1 MVRRR
6 SSRTT
11 RVGGRRDAFGG
22 RTLGRRYRL
31 RSKAAVC
38 TWVRQRVLPRWLF
51 GSWCRQRHRV
61 VRGRERRRWGRS
73 VRRAPGGR
81 VIEGRCIR
89 DRRSDG
95 WRTGRC
101 TRGRCTR
108 GRDAGRGCVGGRRAP
123 LRPLGT
129 RKTLLL
135 FRAGLTS
142 GDDEDEEAHKERR
155 EQGKALS
162 AARTDPHGYPKGCA
176 ALRGLGGQ
184 NSGHSLSSRCQKL
197 GTATSFHDRSP
208 WREEHTQ

>member
-1 MVRRR
+1 MVRRC

-11 RVGGRRDAFGG
+11 PVGGRRAVFGG
-22 RTLGRRYRL
+22 RALGRYWRL
-31 RSKAAVC
+31 WSKAALC
-38 TWVRQRVLPRWLF
+38 AGARQRVLPRWRF
-51 GSWCRQRHRV
+51 GPWCRQRQRAG
-61 VRGRERRRWGRS
+61 RGWERPRWGRP
-73 VRRAPGGR
+73 VRRAPGRR
-81 VIEGRCIR
+81 VVEGRCIR

-95 WRTGRC
+95 WRTGC
-101 TRGRCTR
+101 CTR
-108 GRDAGRGCVGGRRAP
+108 GRDAGRGCVRGRRAP

-129 RKTLLL
+129 RENPLL

-142 GDDEDEEAHKERR
+142 GNDEDEEAHKERR

-184 NSGHSLSSRCQKL
+184 NSRHSLSSRCLKL

>member
-11 RVGGRRDAFGG
+11 PVGGRRGAFGG
-22 RTLGRRYRL
+22 LTLGRRYRL
-31 RSKAAVC
+31 RSKAAAC

-61 VRGRERRRWGRS
+61 VRGRERWRWGRS

-101 TRGRCTR
+101 TRGR
-108 GRDAGRGCVGGRRAP
+108 DAGRNYAGGRRAP

-129 RKTLLL
+129 RKNPLL

-142 GDDEDEEAHKERR
+142 GDDEDEEAHKERH

-162 AARTDPHGYPKGCA
+162 ATRSAVRTDPHGYPKGCA

-184 NSGHSLSSRCQKL
+184 NSGHSLSSRCQQL

>member
-11 RVGGRRDAFGG
+11 PVGGRRGAFGG
-22 RTLGRRYRL
+22 LTLGRRYRL
-31 RSKAAVC
+31 SSKAAAC

-51 GSWCRQRHRV
+51 GSWCRCRHRV
-61 VRGRERRRWGRS
+61 VRGRERRWGRS

-81 VIEGRCIR
+81 VTEGRCIR

-101 TRGRCTR
+101 TRGR
-108 GRDAGRGCVGGRRAP
+108 DAGRNYAGGRRAP

-129 RKTLLL
+129 RKNPLL

-142 GDDEDEEAHKERR
+142 GDDEDEEAHKERH
-155 EQGKALS
+155 EQGKAVIRCAHGSTWLS
-162 AARTDPHGYPKGCA
+162 GYPKGCA

-184 NSGHSLSSRCQKL
+184 NSGHSLSSRCQQL

-208 WREEHTQ
+208 WREEHTHQ

>member
-1 MVRRR
+1 MVLRR
-6 SSRTT
+6 SSRT
-11 RVGGRRDAFGG
+11 RPVGGRRGAFGG
-22 RTLGRRYRL
+22 LTLGRRYRL
-31 RSKAAVC
+31 RFKAAAC

-51 GSWCRQRHRV
+51 GSWGRQRHRV
-61 VRGRERRRWGRS
+61 VRGWERRRWGRS

-101 TRGRCTR
+101 TRGR
-108 GRDAGRGCVGGRRAP
+108 DAGRNYAGGRRAP

-129 RKTLLL
+129 RKNPLL

-142 GDDEDEEAHKERR
+142 GDDEDGEAHKERR

-162 AARTDPHGYPKGCA
+162 AARTDPHAYAKGCA

-184 NSGHSLSSRCQKL
+184 NSGHSLSSRCQQL
-197 GTATSFHDRSP
+197 ETATSFHDRSP

>member
-11 RVGGRRDAFGG
+11 PVGGRRGAFG
-22 RTLGRRYRL
+22 RLTLGRRYRL
-31 RSKAAVC
+31 RSKAAC

-81 VIEGRCIR
+81 VIEGRCNR
-89 DRRSDG
+89 NRRSDG

-101 TRGRCTR
+101 TRGRDVR
-108 GRDAGRGCVGGRRAP
+108 RNYAGGRRAP

-129 RKTLLL
+129 RKNPVL
-135 FRAGLTS
+135 FRSGLTS
-142 GDDEDEEAHKERR
+142 GDDEDEEAHKERH
-155 EQGKALS
+155 EQGKALP
-162 AARTDPHGYPKGCA
+162 AARTDPHGYPHGYPKGCA

-184 NSGHSLSSRCQKL
+184 NSRHSLSSRCQQL